1 MLLMITSCNKG
12 EEVHADGLMCPEI
25 VRWRRSP
32 DQVGCERRKQGV
44 ESKDKS
50 LLQTYLAHRSRL
62 HTLASRL
69 VGCRVKGEDIVQDA
83 YLRLHVGAFSD
94 DVSVKRPFQYLWSV
108 VYRLALDARR
118 DTARDPASTSHSV
131 PFEDQSADEHSV
143 SGREVEN
150 PLTPERGAIAREDL
164 ASVMEILNGLP
175 LRTRKAFELNQ
186 IHGLSQRE
194 VAQMLGVSPPRV
206 SAMIRD
212 AARRLN
218 DAFDDED

>member
-1 MLLMITSCNKG
+1 M
-12 EEVHADGLMCPEI
+12 
-25 VRWRRSP
+25 
-32 DQVGCERRKQGV
+32 

-83 YLRLHVGAFSD
+83 YLRLHTGALSD
-94 DVSVKRPFQYLWSV
+94 EVRVKRPFQYLWSV

-118 DTARDPASTSHSV
+118 DIVRDPASTSHSISL
-131 PFEDQSADEHSV
+131 ESQSADEQYAF
-143 SGREVEN
+143 GREVED
-150 PLTPERGAIAREDL
+150 LRTPERGAIAREDL
-164 ASVMEILNGLP
+164 VAVIKILEGLP

-186 IHGLSQRE
+186 IHGLAQRE
-194 VAQMLGVSPPRV
+194 IAQMLGVSPPRV

-218 DAFDDED
+218 DAFGDED